1 MNRFLKSEPTLQGV
15 IAPLNTRLVKNSNKS
30 LELRIHSTN
39 KSIDTSIP
47 TSFSFEGVDIIL
59 AFGDLSFI
67 ADRVIYYLKLA
78 KFYSSNDKEKKMID
92 LQIKHLTSGYVDEFK
107 NAMIEWVL
115 NKNPYIEIQ
124 IGFHE
129 RYLDPC
135 AIRSEY
141 QAFCTITNKEKI

>member
-1 MNRFLKSEPTLQGV
+1 MNRFLKSEPTLQDV
-15 IAPLNTRLVKNSNKS
+15 IAPLNTWLVKNSNGS
-30 LELRIHSTN
+30 LELRTHSSS
-39 KSIDTSIP
+39 KSIDTSMP

-78 KFYSSNDKEKKMID
+78 KFYSSNDKDKKMID